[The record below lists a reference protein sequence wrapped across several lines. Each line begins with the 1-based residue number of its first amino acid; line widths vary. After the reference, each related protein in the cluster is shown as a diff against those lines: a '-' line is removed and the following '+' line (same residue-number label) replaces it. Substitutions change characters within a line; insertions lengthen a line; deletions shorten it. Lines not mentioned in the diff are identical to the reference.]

1 MFLGPDSSGSPIV
14 PHRCRNKRQRRGP
27 HGQAPQVNYGGGRAR
42 DSSAMSPRVPRTRYS
57 NSSGMPSEQCA
68 EESVRRD
75 VHCITIS
82 PGNAGR
88 TCTVPH
94 ESRRLVGVHGW
105 WYWQSDLAKL
115 LESKPTSQQQLMSVQ
130 QKSLPH
136 PHGCHR
142 VSPQAPALKPRVF
155 PPPQNASWP
164 VSPHPSWDFGD
175 QSLCRRLLLVRQNAQ
190 HGTEKSKQR
199 IMLAQTTG
207 KLQPLQHARR
217 VHGPAFGSCC
227 GPGERPQIPGAAISR
242 D

>member
-1 MFLGPDSSGSPIV
+1 LYYHLARKRRSNLSCTSRVTSHDDSWA
-14 PHRCRNKRQRRGP
+14 C
-27 HGQAPQVNYGGGRAR
+27 
-42 DSSAMSPRVPRTRYS
+42 M
-57 NSSGMPSEQCA
+57 
-68 EESVRRD
+68 
-75 VHCITIS
+75 
-82 PGNAGR
+82 AGR
-88 TCTVPH
+88 YC
-94 ESRRLVGVHGW
+94 
-105 WYWQSDLAKL
+105 QSDLAKL

-227 GPGERPQIPGAAISR
+227 GPGERPQIPGDAHQRHQALPSLGIRTPPIGPETGIHATEKSS
-242 D
+242 DKG